1 MGQASIRKGHV
12 MEKGIIALQEKVAF
26 LEDSISRISRS
37 VDEMNLQLVGL
48 KKEMQNIRRSSG
60 PVDPVGADVNE
71 RPPHY

>member
-1 MGQASIRKGHV
+1 

-48 KKEMQNIRRSSG
+48 KTEMQNIRRSNG
-60 PVDPVGADVNE
+60 PVDPAREEALE